1 MENELTNLERAR
13 MIVCLNKGIIPTD
26 LDIRQE
32 LQKMEPEEARIAKRK
47 YRKLKRKALKSLQHV
62 KFISRRKQLAANDVK
77 NRIHKEALTIV
88 KGIPTISDQ

>member
-1 MENELTNLERAR
+1 MENELTNLERAK

-32 LQKMEPEEARIAKRK
+32 LQKMDPEEARVAKRK

-62 KFISRRKQLAANDVK
+62 KFVSRRKQLAAADVK
-77 NRIHKEALTIV
+77 KQIYKEALILA
-88 KGIPTISDQ
+88 KGSHTISEQ